1 MDIEDMVAR
10 MIVALAMDE
19 AIRDRNNLTIAPA
32 DIALDSDS
40 ITEKSMA
47 WIELHEDVLDKAYDM
62 SKEYKEYKDDAN
74 QN

>member
-1 MDIEDMVAR
+1 MDIEEMVAR

-19 AIRDRNNLTIAPA
+19 AIRDRDLLPIAPA

-40 ITEKSMA
+40 TTEKSMA

-62 SKEYKEYKDDAN
+62 SKEYKEY
-74 QN
+74 

>member
-10 MIVALAMDE
+10 MIMALAMDE
-19 AIRDRNNLTIAPA
+19 AIRDRDLLPIAPA

-40 ITEKSMA
+40 TPEKSMA
-47 WIELHEDVLDKAYDM
+47 WIELHEDVLEEAYDM

-74 QN
+74 